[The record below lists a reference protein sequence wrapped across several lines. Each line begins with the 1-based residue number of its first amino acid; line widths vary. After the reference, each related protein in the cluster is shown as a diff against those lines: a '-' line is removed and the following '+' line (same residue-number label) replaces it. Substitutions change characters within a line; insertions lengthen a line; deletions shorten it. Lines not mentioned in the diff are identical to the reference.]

1 MLLETLAS
9 CKNVIIKFLPSLI
22 WNVPIVGNSSVSL
35 SLSKNEKVEHHI
47 RMKTHKP
54 IALMFW
60 VKSGVNPLYV
70 GWAYVSLVLY
80 LPDDLLSKDPTMVSK
95 TSLCGDRLR

>member
-1 MLLETLAS
+1 
-9 CKNVIIKFLPSLI
+9 
-22 WNVPIVGNSSVSL
+22 
-35 SLSKNEKVEHHI
+35 
-47 RMKTHKP
+47 MKTHKP

-95 TSLCGDRLR
+95 TSLCGDRLRWGPISKAFLIVSVR